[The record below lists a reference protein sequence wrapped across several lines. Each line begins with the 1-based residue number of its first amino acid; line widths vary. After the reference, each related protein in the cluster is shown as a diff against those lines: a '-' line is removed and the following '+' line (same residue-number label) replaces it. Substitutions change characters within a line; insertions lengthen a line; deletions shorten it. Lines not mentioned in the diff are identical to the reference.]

1 MQLTILGSGTLI
13 PTPERGN
20 SGYFLQTD
28 NQTILIDGGSGTL
41 RQISRFGLN
50 YREIDMICYTHL
62 HPDHTFD
69 LIPLLFAYK
78 HDSELQM
85 PKNLKMIC
93 PVGFQNYFDRLMNIY
108 ADWLMSEEV
117 NIEIHEI
124 ERGNIDLD
132 GLTIQCRHTE
142 HTDHSVTYRF
152 IDSTNKNLFYS
163 GDTDMCEELIESAKD
178 VDVLLL
184 ECSFPDTMK
193 RNGHLTPS
201 LCGEIAAETNCKKLV
216 LTHFYPEVLKTD
228 IISAVNTVYNGDV
241 ILAEDGLII
250 KI

>member
-1 MQLTILGSGTLI
+1 MYG
-13 PTPERGN
+13 
-20 SGYFLQTD
+20 
-28 NQTILIDGGSGTL
+28 
-41 RQISRFGLN
+41 
-50 YREIDMICYTHL
+50 
-62 HPDHTFD
+62 PD
-69 LIPLLFAYK
+69 
-78 HDSELQM
+78 E
-85 PKNLKMIC
+85 
-93 PVGFQNYFDRLMNIY
+93 
-108 ADWLMSEEV
+108 
-117 NIEIHEI
+117 
-124 ERGNIDLD
+124 
-132 GLTIQCRHTE
+132 
-142 HTDHSVTYRF
+142 
-152 IDSTNKNLFYS
+152 
-163 GDTDMCEELIESAKD
+163 D